1 MNRKTLPVLLV
12 TTGLL
17 VSCGDKNTPETSVA
31 EYQDPLNSYEVS
43 LVKKSALDQLLSL
56 AKITTT
62 VSSTADDSLLYSAD
76 ESRAAQASSTST
88 SATSS
93 IYSNYVIVTNTIA
106 SSSTT
111 NSGIRISNA
120 YETKSMIA
128 VLANPTDRVK
138 ADGSVTM
145 KYGLYEKSFYKASS
159 AKEFGVTYQ
168 LLRPNFADEENLS
181 YRWNSYLMST
191 YNPISTTNFSYFH
204 EDSNAVR
211 ALSSSY
217 AKTVVSNP
225 VYPYDNTKSVTS
237 INSNVSSLEFRYQD
251 GNYRIASGESQSS
264 TSYLSDYFGKAL
276 TNGITATSESSSS
289 YEYGPVTFSGSIFAA
304 DEYWELQDS
313 TPVLH
318 FNSDTTQALTNISRD
333 YQQTNGTD
341 DFAFET
347 TFTPT
352 SDTTIYSL
360 TNQDG
365 TFAYSPNS
373 FKVDPSITLQID
385 EETGNWTL
393 SGTSSAKLTYRL
405 LVVMS
410 RDFSKATVT
419 LSLA

>member
-1 MNRKTLPVLLV
+1 MKTKSLPIFLLAS
-12 TTGLL
+12 TSLIA
-17 VSCGDKNTPETSVA
+17 CGQNPSGETSVA
-31 EYQDPLNSYEVS
+31 EYQDPLNNYEVS

-62 VSSTADDSLLYSAD
+62 VTSNADDSLLYSAD
-76 ESRAAQASSTST
+76 GSHAGQASSTS
-88 SATSS
+88 SSSTSS
-93 IYSNYVIVTNTIA
+93 IYSNRVIVTDTIV

-120 YETKSMIA
+120 YETKSMVA
-128 VLANPTDRVK
+128 VLENPAERIQ
-138 ADGSVTM
+138 ADGSLTM

-159 AKEFGVTYQ
+159 AKEFGVSYQ
-168 LLRPNFADEENLS
+168 LLRPNFAEEESLS

-204 EDSNAVR
+204 EEANAVK
-211 ALSSSY
+211 ALFSSSN
-217 AKTVVSNP
+217 KTVVSNP

-251 GNYRIASGESQSS
+251 GNYRVDSAESQSS

-276 TNGITATSESSSS
+276 TNGVTGSSSS
-289 YEYGPVTFSGSIFAA
+289 SSLYEYGQTAFSGSVFSA
-304 DEYWELQDS
+304 DEYWKLNDN

-318 FNSDTTQALTNISRD
+318 FNSDTAKTLTNISRD
-333 YQQTNGTD
+333 YQQTYGTD

-347 TFTPT
+347 TFTPS
-352 SDTTIYSL
+352 SDDTIYSL

-365 TFAYSPNS
+365 SYTHAASTFTI
-373 FKVDPSITLQID
+373 DPSITLKSD
-385 EETGNWTL
+385 EETGSWTL
-393 SGTSSAKLTYRL
+393 SGSSSSKLTYRL

-410 RDFSKATVT
+410 RDFSKTTIT
-419 LSLA
+419 LSIA